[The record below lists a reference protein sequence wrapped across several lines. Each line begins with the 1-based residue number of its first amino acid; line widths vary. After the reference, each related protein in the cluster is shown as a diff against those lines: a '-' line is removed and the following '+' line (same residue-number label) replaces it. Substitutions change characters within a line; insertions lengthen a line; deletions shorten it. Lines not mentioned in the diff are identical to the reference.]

1 MDFASHIIK
10 FFQDGGV
17 FMYPIF
23 AVMVLGLAIAIERSA
38 FLTRASRENRAIWS
52 RLSDLVAKGD
62 LTMAQKVAEES
73 KTAVGRVFVGGLS
86 RARAGASRSDI
97 EMALEESLMVVMPM
111 FEKRTHYLSTLANV
125 ATLLGLLGTVV
136 GMIGGFTAIAV
147 ANPAEKVSMLSA
159 AISVAMN
166 NTAFGLI
173 AAIPMLLLHSWL
185 STRAN
190 EMVDAL
196 EAASVRMLNTLTA
209 RAAG

>member
-38 FLTRASRENRAIWS
+38 FLTRAARENRAIWS

-86 RARAGASRSDI
+86 RARAGAARSDI

-196 EAASVRMLNTLTA
+196 EAASVRMRNSLTA

>member
-1 MDFASHIIK
+1 MNLINFILH
-10 FFQDGGV
+10 FFQAGGF
-17 FMYPIF
+17 FMYPI
-23 AVMVLGLAIAIERSA
+23 AVVLALGLAIAIERWV
-38 FLTRASRENRAIWS
+38 FLSRTARDNRTLWSELLPLMDQGDFAAAEERALASDTAIGRVLSNGIEHSRGKGTRA
-52 RLSDLVAKGD
+52 DV
-62 LTMAQKVAEES
+62 
-73 KTAVGRVFVGGLS
+73 
-86 RARAGASRSDI
+86 